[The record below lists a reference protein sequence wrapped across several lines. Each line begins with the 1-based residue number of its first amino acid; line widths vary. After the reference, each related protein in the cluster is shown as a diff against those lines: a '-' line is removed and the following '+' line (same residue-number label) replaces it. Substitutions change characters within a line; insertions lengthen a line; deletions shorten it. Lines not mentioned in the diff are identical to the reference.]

1 MRHSRWK
8 KSWVSILLFWGLIC
22 WNTPLAVSAD
32 VPDKKEIL
40 AQAKQAYYSLADKG
54 FAEFRATARINW
66 EKISTTKALDA
77 QVKEAFGRIHYRLFV
92 DSGAFVI
99 VEDATD
105 RSKFN
110 ESSKKSLDMM
120 HSEASRSLNDFFA
133 MWSLFMLKLPFPAP
147 DRDYEMTLE
156 GDDQYNISYKEK
168 DTYILISMT
177 RDFMIDTLHVV
188 NPFFSILVK
197 PQLARSSQGFVL
209 TGYQDLDMNS
219 MRSRDVSYK
228 VNFES
233 RQINGL
239 IMPVLL
245 KMNRQF
251 DFDPPEDIEITL
263 TDCQVKKSTAP

>member
-1 MRHSRWK
+1 MRHDRWTMNL
-8 KSWVSILLFWGLIC
+8 VSMLLFWGVC
-22 WNTPLAVSAD
+22 WWNTPFAVGAD
-32 VPDKKEIL
+32 VPNKKEIL
-40 AQAKQAYYSLADKG
+40 MQAKQAYYSLADKG
-54 FAEFRATARINW
+54 FTEFRATARIDW
-66 EKISTTKALDA
+66 GKISSTKAFDA
-77 QVKEAFGRIHYRLFV
+77 QIKEAFSRIHYRLFV

-105 RSKFN
+105 RSKFTD
-110 ESSKKSLDMM
+110 SSKKSLDMM
-120 HSEASRSLNDFFA
+120 HSEASKSLNDFFA

-168 DTYILISMT
+168 DTYILISMA

-197 PQLARSSQGFVL
+197 PQLARSAQGFVL

-219 MRSRDVSYK
+219 MRSRDISYK

-233 RQINGL
+233 LEINGL
-239 IMPVLL
+239 IMPRLL

-263 TDCQVKKSTAP
+263 TDCQVRKSPAP